1 MNLDFSNHEKRIIAV
16 ASLYEAMQKVRACDW
31 TDPETV
37 REFFPYTIPGRG
49 FTIQVTILTARKKD
63 ADNALS

>member
-1 MNLDFSNHEKRIIAV
+1 MSLDFSNHEKRIIAL
-16 ASLYEAMQKVRACDW
+16 AALYEAMQKVRACDW

-37 REFFPYTIPGRG
+37 REFFPYVVPCRG
-49 FTIQVTILTARKKD
+49 FTIQVTMKK